1 MTDKLIVFKDRT
13 NIVQVS
19 LGMNVSDDTITS
31 QIRAYDGTYIA
42 DWLVEFDN
50 DGSDGELIFTL
61 DDSVLSGVIYQSGQM
76 DIKRVSN
83 GEPYPIGDEL
93 IEIDFRDSVTT

>member
-31 QIRAYDGTYIA
+31 QIRAYDGTFIA
-42 DWLVEFDN
+42 NWQVDFDN
-50 DGSDGELIFTL
+50 DGSDGELIFTI
-61 DDSVLSGVIYQSGQM
+61 DDSALVGVIYQAGRM

-83 GEPYPIGDEL
+83 GEPYPVGDEL
-93 IEIDFRDSVTT
+93 IEVDFRDSVTT